1 MQQRDNKKCSQEN
14 ADVLAMPSGFLL
26 QAFPRGI
33 EDYGSGSRISA
44 ASEPLHCRSFQ
55 PEKERKHCSDTG
67 TDRWEIP
74 VLGGAAQGGGGE
86 RV

>member
-44 ASEPLHCRSFQ
+44 ASAPLHCRSFQ
-55 PEKERKHCSDTG
+55 PEKERKHCSDTRME
-67 TDRWEIP
+67 RWEIP
-74 VLGGAAQGGGGE
+74 LLGGAAQGVGGE
-86 RV
+86 WV